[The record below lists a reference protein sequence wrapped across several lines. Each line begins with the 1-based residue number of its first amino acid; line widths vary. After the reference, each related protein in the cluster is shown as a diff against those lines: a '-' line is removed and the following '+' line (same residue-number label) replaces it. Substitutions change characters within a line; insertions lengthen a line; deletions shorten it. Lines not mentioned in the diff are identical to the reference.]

1 MGNIGCTSPS
11 NDTASL
17 WTADAGND
25 GPQQRMQ
32 AGQRVILPD
41 YSSSGDGRRRS
52 EEDAKYSSNDDE
64 EEAKQFTQ
72 LDEDTRA
79 TYIRVLK
86 NKRAR
91 GYPLLR
97 FANVVEFMSQEMPYC
112 QDSEST

>member
-1 MGNIGCTSPS
+1 MGNICCTSPS

-17 WTADAGND
+17 WTADAGNG

-41 YSSSGDGRRRS
+41 YSSSGDGRRS

-64 EEAKQFTQ
+64 EEAKQFAQ
-72 LDEDTRA
+72 LDEYTRA

-86 NKRAR
+86 IKRAR

-97 FANVVEFMSQEMPYC
+97 FADVVEFMNQEMPYP
-112 QDSEST
+112 

>member
-1 MGNIGCTSPS
+1 MGNICCTSPS

-17 WTADAGND
+17 WTADAGNG

-32 AGQRVILPD
+32 AGQRVVLPD

-97 FANVVEFMSQEMPYC
+97 FANVVEFMNQEMPYC